1 MQPTMTMTITATAT
15 DGADDA
21 PENKAALAEKI
32 LMMTGEELEL
42 FIYLAEKE
50 LGLRFD

>member
-1 MQPTMTMTITATAT
+1 MQPTMTMTTATAT
-15 DGADDA
+15 DGADA
-21 PENKAALAEKI
+21 PEDKETLASKI
-32 LMMTGEELEL
+32 FSMTREELVL

>member
-1 MQPTMTMTITATAT
+1 MQPTMTMTTATAT
-15 DGADDA
+15 DGADA
-21 PENKAALAEKI
+21 PEDKDALASKI
-32 LMMTGEELEL
+32 LSMTREELML